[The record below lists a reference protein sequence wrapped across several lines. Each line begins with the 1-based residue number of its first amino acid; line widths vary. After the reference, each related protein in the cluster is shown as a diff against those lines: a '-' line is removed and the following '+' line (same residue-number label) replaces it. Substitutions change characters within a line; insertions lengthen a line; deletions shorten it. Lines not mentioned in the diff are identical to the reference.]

1 MDKYTKASEL
11 FNACTQ
17 CSADEVNTHYNKL
30 LVFLHDNFDVPE
42 STQENLDAC
51 NAILKKEVP
60 NEDILCNPPKIL
72 DVLYPIAIARMLLAD
87 YCLPLIA
94 SKIPELDTFNRRYG
108 RLIIESMTQK

>member
-1 MDKYTKASEL
+1 MDKYTRALEL

-42 STQENLDAC
+42 STQENWDAC
-51 NAILKKEVP
+51 YAILKKEVA

-72 DVLYPIAIARMLLAD
+72 DVLYPIALARSLLTD
-87 YCLPLIA
+87 YHLPLIT
-94 SKIPELDTFNRRYG
+94 SKIPEFDTFYRRYG
-108 RLIIESMTQK
+108 GLILDAMSQ